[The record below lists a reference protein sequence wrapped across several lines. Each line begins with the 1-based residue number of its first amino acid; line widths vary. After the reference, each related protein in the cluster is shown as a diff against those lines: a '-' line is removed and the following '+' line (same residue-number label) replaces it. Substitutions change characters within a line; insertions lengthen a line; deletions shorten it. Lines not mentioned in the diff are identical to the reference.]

1 MQLISIEII
10 MPVMNVMVITNTKT
24 TVEVHMVIS
33 VERIITYSQME
44 MVMRINLH
52 LAEIMCIVEI
62 TEVVMAI
69 SWTNKPVHMKPTD
82 INDNAWTIADKRGT
96 YDDGSKQHPTSSHAV
111 IPVTV
116 HKDITTWSPN
126 PPRRRVSIIRSMAKP
141 ETRTPTVPL
150 STINPYTRGPKI
162 IVAWSR
168 NCRTGFQ

>member
-1 MQLISIEII
+1 MISIEII

-24 TVEVHMVIS
+24 IAEVHMVIS

-44 MVMRINLH
+44 MVMRINVH

-62 TEVVMAI
+62 TEVVVAI
-69 SWTNKPVHMKPTD
+69 SWTNKPVHMKPAY
-82 INDNAWTIADKRGT
+82 INNNAWTIADKWGT
-96 YDDGSKQHPTSSHAV
+96 YDDGSKQHPASGHTV

-126 PPRRRVSIIRSMAKP
+126 PTRGRVNIIRSMTKP

-150 STINPYTRGPKI
+150 STIHPYTRGPEI

-168 NCRTGFQ
+168 HCRTGFQ

>member
-1 MQLISIEII
+1 MTITAVIMQTQLHPKRTSRTMQMISIEII

-82 INDNAWTIADKRGT
+82 INDNA
-96 YDDGSKQHPTSSHAV
+96 
-111 IPVTV
+111 
-116 HKDITTWSPN
+116 
-126 PPRRRVSIIRSMAKP
+126 
-141 ETRTPTVPL
+141 
-150 STINPYTRGPKI
+150 
-162 IVAWSR
+162 
-168 NCRTGFQ
+168 